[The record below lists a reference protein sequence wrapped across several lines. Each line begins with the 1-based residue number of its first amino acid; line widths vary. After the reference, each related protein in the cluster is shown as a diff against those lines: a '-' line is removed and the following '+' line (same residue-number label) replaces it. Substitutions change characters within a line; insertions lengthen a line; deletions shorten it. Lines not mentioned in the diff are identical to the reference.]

1 MLSSE
6 LDRDVVL
13 RACID
18 HLNRIDPGDVPDAT
32 LQALIAAAIRVY
44 SSKVEQSGGFPAC
57 SGGAITATDAMI
69 GASALLKAAN
79 VHVFELGCW
88 QNWAG

>member
-6 LDRDVVL
+6 LDCNSVL

-18 HLNRIDPGDVPDAT
+18 HLNGNDPGDVPNAA
-32 LQALIAAAIRVY
+32 LQQLIAAAIRVY
-44 SSKVEQSGGFPAC
+44 SNKVEHSGGFPAV
-57 SGGAITATDAMI
+57 SGGSITATDAMI

>member
-1 MLSSE
+1 MLSSD
-6 LDRDVVL
+6 LDREAAL
-13 RACID
+13 SACIED
-18 HLNRIDPGDVPDAT
+18 LGRLDPATVSDAT

-44 SSKVEQSGGFPAC
+44 SSKVERFGPFPMVAAA
-57 SGGAITATDAMI
+57 SITATDAMI